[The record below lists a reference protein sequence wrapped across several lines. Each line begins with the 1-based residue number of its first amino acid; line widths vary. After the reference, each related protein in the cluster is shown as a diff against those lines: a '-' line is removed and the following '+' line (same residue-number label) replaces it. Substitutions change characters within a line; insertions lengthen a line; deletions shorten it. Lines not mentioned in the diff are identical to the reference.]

1 MQYRVLVTGTT
12 SIHGYPVFLHLSRL
26 DDFSVFGIRSP
37 KMKVPKATIP
47 LCITDR
53 TGLSEIRELFNPTHI
68 VHCAGVCDLDVCEE
82 RPHWAEALNTDGAR
96 AVCETFGDKAH
107 IIYLSADLVFSGNN
121 APPDGYRENDIPD
134 PVSVAGKTILEAE
147 NEIRKTR
154 NHTVIRLGLPIG
166 DSVTG
171 DKGAVDFID
180 YRLRR
185 SLSLTL
191 FHDEWRSCIACEDIA
206 SVTEI
211 CIRQSIYGL
220 YHLGGPQR
228 HSLYD
233 VGRWVLEKG
242 GYNKALL
249 KTISRTEEIGGP
261 PRMGNVSLD
270 SSKLIDTTG
279 ISIRSPI

>member
-12 SIHGYPVFLHLSRL
+12 SIHGYPVFLHLSSL
-26 DDFSVFGIRSP
+26 DNFSVSGIRSP
-37 KMKVPKATIP
+37 KMRVPAETHP

-53 TGLSEIRELFNPTHI
+53 AGLTEIKNTFNPTHI

-82 RPHWAEALNTDGAR
+82 RPLWAEALNTGGAR
-96 AVCETFGDKAH
+96 AVCETFSDKAH
-107 IIYLSADLVFSGNN
+107 IIYLSADLVYSGNN
-121 APPDGYRENDIPD
+121 APPLGYRETDSPD
-134 PVSVAGKTILEAE
+134 PVSIAGKTILAAE
-147 NEIRKTR
+147 NEIRKIS

-185 SLSLTL
+185 SLPLTL
-191 FHDEWRSCIACEDIA
+191 FHDEWRSCIACKDIA
-206 SVTEI
+206 LVTEL

-220 YHLGGPQR
+220 FHLGGPKR

-261 PRMGNVSLD
+261 PRMGDVSLD
-270 SSKLIDTTG
+270 SSKLTGATG
-279 ISIRSPI
+279 ICIQSPI